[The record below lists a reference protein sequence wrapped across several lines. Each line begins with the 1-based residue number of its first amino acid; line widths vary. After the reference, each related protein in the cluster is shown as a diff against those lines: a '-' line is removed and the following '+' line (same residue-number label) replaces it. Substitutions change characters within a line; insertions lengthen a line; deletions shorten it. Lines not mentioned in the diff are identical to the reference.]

1 MMQQEGITFDKI
13 IKNFRASDGSFIA
26 PSLLREKVKRLEKF
40 IRPESGKTRS
50 FSILNNQ
57 GSQSLQAEQ
66 HRVEML
72 RRKQEREIQNLIT
85 FEMRVYIMT
94 QVQRAEIEKE
104 NEEKLKAEEARMKEI
119 ERQKDLRR
127 KELQEKKVE
136 NNIFNS
142 IKRHQQK
149 KKRRIKR
156 WKK

>member
-1 MMQQEGITFDKI
+1 MKCLSIMSITEKVKGCKLYLEKLKVAQTERNDCIRLLEMMQQEGITFDKI

-94 QVQRAEIEKE
+94 QV
-104 NEEKLKAEEARMKEI
+104 
-119 ERQKDLRR
+119 
-127 KELQEKKVE
+127 
-136 NNIFNS
+136 
-142 IKRHQQK
+142 
-149 KKRRIKR
+149 
-156 WKK
+156 